1 MGEALAALEKVG
13 GAAARA
19 RVREAHDPAIMRL
32 VRTWP
37 DRFNTARAQA
47 MGFVV
52 DRDFEAIVRAHAADF
67 PPA

>member
-13 GAAARA
+13 GVAARA
-19 RVREAHDPAIMRL
+19 RVREAHDPAVMRL

-37 DRFNTARAQA
+37 DRFNTARAHA
-47 MGFVV
+47 MGCVA
-52 DRDFEAIVRAHAADF
+52 DPDFEAIVRAHAADY